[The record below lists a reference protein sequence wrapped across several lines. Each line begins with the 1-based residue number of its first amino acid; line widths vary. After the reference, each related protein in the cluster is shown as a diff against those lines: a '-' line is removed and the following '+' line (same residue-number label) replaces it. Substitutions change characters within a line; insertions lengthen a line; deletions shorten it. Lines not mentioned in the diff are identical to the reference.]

1 MKFEIFDESFLN
13 QLKIKKKRKVLNNL
27 IDYIENE
34 TDKFLQSN
42 TLQISET
49 LKVSQSALSRNS
61 KFLGFK
67 NLQELKLYVA
77 RKTQYLKDRILEKEN
92 QFNTV
97 EETFKNIM
105 NHYLFAIEK
114 TAQKILETHNVEKYI
129 KTLLDFKIQ
138 LVFGVGES
146 GIVAKYFSTSLR
158 KIGFNVI
165 FADDIHTFFSFGGLL
180 QLKKVHVTLISRSMN
195 TLEIKNILKY
205 LNENDLPYSVWT
217 RNTELSFKKASNVLY
232 IDSINQTYRISSLG
246 SKIST
251 FFLSDVIFSY
261 LSKKIDKNRKI
272 FSSINDYINNWNSL
286 LPNVNSETNKKINIK
301 K

>member
-1 MKFEIFDESFLN
+1 
-13 QLKIKKKRKVLNNL
+13 
-27 IDYIENE
+27 
-34 TDKFLQSN
+34 
-42 TLQISET
+42 
-49 LKVSQSALSRNS
+49 
-61 KFLGFK
+61 
-67 NLQELKLYVA
+67 
-77 RKTQYLKDRILEKEN
+77 
-92 QFNTV
+92 
-97 EETFKNIM
+97 
-105 NHYLFAIEK
+105 
-114 TAQKILETHNVEKYI
+114 
-129 KTLLDFKIQ
+129 
-138 LVFGVGES
+138 
-146 GIVAKYFSTSLR
+146 
-158 KIGFNVI
+158 
-165 FADDIHTFFSFGGLL
+165 
-180 QLKKVHVTLISRSMN
+180 MN

-286 LPNVNSETNKKINIK
+286 LPNVDSKTNKKINIK

>member
-61 KFLGFK
+61 RFLGFK
-67 NLQELKLYVA
+67 NIQELKLYVA

-105 NHYLFAIEK
+105 NHYLFE
-114 TAQKILETHNVEKYI
+114 
-129 KTLLDFKIQ
+129 
-138 LVFGVGES
+138 
-146 GIVAKYFSTSLR
+146 
-158 KIGFNVI
+158 
-165 FADDIHTFFSFGGLL
+165 
-180 QLKKVHVTLISRSMN
+180 
-195 TLEIKNILKY
+195 
-205 LNENDLPYSVWT
+205 
-217 RNTELSFKKASNVLY
+217 
-232 IDSINQTYRISSLG
+232 
-246 SKIST
+246 
-251 FFLSDVIFSY
+251 
-261 LSKKIDKNRKI
+261 
-272 FSSINDYINNWNSL
+272 
-286 LPNVNSETNKKINIK
+286 
-301 K
+301 

>member
-34 TDKFLQSN
+34 TDKFLKSN

-61 KFLGFK
+61 RFLGFK

-97 EETFKNIM
+97 KETFKNIM

-129 KTLLDFKIQ
+129 KTLLDFKIS

-205 LNENDLPYSVWT
+205 LDENDLPYSVWT

-251 FFLSDVIFSY
+251 FFLSDVIFSIY
-261 LSKKIDKNRKI
+261 QKR
-272 FSSINDYINNWNSL
+272 
-286 LPNVNSETNKKINIK
+286 
-301 K
+301 